1 MGTKSGYQGGVRE
14 IVHKRLVTRTR
25 GGISNISSG
34 NDSKATT
41 NMPTEEFCDRL
52 DLGIIK
58 GILGLKVV
66 KLAQR
71 SH

>member
-1 MGTKSGYQGGVRE
+1 MKK
-14 IVHKRLVTRTR
+14 IVHKRLVTLTR

-58 GILGLKVV
+58 GILRLMVV
-66 KLAQR
+66 KLA
-71 SH
+71 

>member
-1 MGTKSGYQGGVRE
+1 MRK
-14 IVHKRLVTRTR
+14 IVHKTLVARTR
-25 GGISNISSG
+25 RGISNISSR

-41 NMPTEEFCDRL
+41 NTSTEEFCDRL

-58 GILGLKVV
+58 GILRLKIV

-71 SH
+71 SYY